1 MLLEF
6 KTQPGLKYLAILPA
20 ILCIFSLTMV
30 SKSAR
35 VLETKHVRMME
46 QMAKTTSAGVLVTNG
61 SHLLLCHVTN
71 ARHWDIPKG
80 KVDPGESMFD
90 AAVRELYEE
99 TSIIVADAC
108 LVDLGLYKYKK
119 DKDLS
124 LWLWQ
129 RDTMPDPATCSC
141 KSTFNVKGRQI
152 HEMDGYANVSWED
165 VDQYVVPDLARVLHL
180 AKYHI
185 NNVSH

>member
-1 MLLEF
+1 MNMDIV
-6 KTQPGLKYLAILPA
+6 KGKWTQIKGDLKKA
-20 ILCIFSLTMV
+20 SGKLTDDDII
-30 SKSAR
+30 K
-35 VLETKHVRMME
+35 ME
-46 QMAKTTSAGVLVTNG
+46 GDLTHAAGVIISDGNRLLV
-61 SHLLLCHVTN
+61 CHVTGG
-71 ARHWDIPKG
+71 RHWDIPKG